1 MGGLLGIDSRSE
13 DIVST
18 GVVADSSFM
27 AAKADEGVK
36 VDANEN
42 ILVVNDAIGRRNSW

>member
-1 MGGLLGIDSRSE
+1 MGGLLGIDSPSE

-18 GVVADSSFM
+18 GVVPDRPFM

-42 ILVVNDAIGRRNSW
+42 ILVVNDGIGRRKSW